1 MRLNLDAAVHSALPQ
16 KKLWLMSS
24 DETANEQSGSSRQ
37 SKNKNSK
44 DVCQTSLMQILESQI
59 IPNLLKTN
67 ETASPFFSTDGLR
80 SELPT
85 KEEIAQFS
93 ALCIAT
99 NPDAPDRFVQSLMT
113 EGLSS
118 DAIFLH
124 LLAPAAR
131 HLGFLWEDDLC
142 DFTQVTIGLVRMQ
155 QLTLRLGTEF
165 QEKRK
170 LAMDGMRALFAPI
183 PGSQHTFGV
192 LMVSEFFRKEGW
204 QVWMELGSSEAT
216 LLEAVAKDWFEV
228 IGLSV
233 GTEAQVDTLR
243 EIIRRIRGCSAN
255 RQAKILIGGP
265 LLLLSPD
272 LYKEVG
278 ADGAAADAVTAVDLA
293 RALFLPK
300 VSST

>member
-1 MRLNLDAAVHSALPQ
+1 MHVNSDAADNSASPQ
-16 KKLWLMSS
+16 KKLWLMSA
-24 DETANEQSGSSRQ
+24 DEASNEQAGSSRY
-37 SKNKNSK
+37 SENKNSK
-44 DVCQTSLMQILESQI
+44 DVCQSSLMQILESQI
-59 IPNLLKTN
+59 IPNLLKAN
-67 ETASPFFSTDGLR
+67 ESASPFFSTDGLR
-80 SELPT
+80 TELPT
-85 KEEIAQFS
+85 EEEIAHFS

-99 NPDAPDRFVQSLMT
+99 NQDAPDIYVQSLMS
-113 EGLSS
+113 EGLNSE
-118 DAIFLH
+118 AIFLH
-124 LLAPAAR
+124 LFAPAAR

-155 QLTLRLGTEF
+155 QLTLRLGIEF

-204 QVWMELGSSEAT
+204 QVWMELGSSEST

-233 GTEAQVDTLR
+233 GTEAQVDSLR

-255 RQAKILIGGP
+255 RQVKILIGGP
-265 LLLLSPD
+265 LLALSPD

-278 ADGAAADAVTAVDLA
+278 ADGASADAASAVDLA
-293 RALFLPK
+293 RTLF
-300 VSST
+300 SA

>member
-1 MRLNLDAAVHSALPQ
+1 MHVNSDAADNSASPQ
-16 KKLWLMSS
+16 KKLWLMSA
-24 DETANEQSGSSRQ
+24 DEASNEQAGSSRY
-37 SKNKNSK
+37 SENKNSK
-44 DVCQTSLMQILESQI
+44 DVCQSSLMQILESQI
-59 IPNLLKTN
+59 IPNLLKAN
-67 ETASPFFSTDGLR
+67 ESAAPFFSTDGLR

-85 KEEIAQFS
+85 QEEIAHFS

-99 NPDAPDRFVQSLMT
+99 NQDAPDIYVQSLMS
-113 EGLSS
+113 EGLNSE
-118 DAIFLH
+118 AIFLH
-124 LLAPAAR
+124 LFAPAAR

-155 QLTLRLGTEF
+155 QLTLRLGIEF

-204 QVWMELGSSEAT
+204 QVWMELGSSEST

-233 GTEAQVDTLR
+233 GTEAQVDSLR

-255 RQAKILIGGP
+255 RQVKILIGGP
-265 LLLLSPD
+265 LLVLSPD

-278 ADGAAADAVTAVDLA
+278 ADGASADAASAVDLA
-293 RALFLPK
+293 RTLF
-300 VSST
+300 SA

>member
-1 MRLNLDAAVHSALPQ
+1 MHLNSDAADNSALPQ
-16 KKLWLMSS
+16 KKFWLMSA
-24 DETANEQSGSSRQ
+24 DEASNEQSGSSRY
-37 SKNKNSK
+37 SENKNST
-44 DVCQTSLMQILESQI
+44 DVCQSSLMQILESQI
-59 IPNLLKTN
+59 IPNLLKAN
-67 ETASPFFSTDGLR
+67 ESASPFFSTDGLR

-85 KEEIAQFS
+85 QEEIAHFS

-99 NPDAPDRFVQSLMT
+99 NQDAPDIFVQSLMS
-113 EGLSS
+113 EGLNSE
-118 DAIFLH
+118 AIFLH
-124 LLAPAAR
+124 LFAPAAR

-155 QLTLRLGTEF
+155 QLTLRLGIEF

-192 LMVSEFFRKEGW
+192 LMVSEFFLKEGW
-204 QVWMELGSSEAT
+204 QVWMELGSSEST

-233 GTEAQVDTLR
+233 GSEAQVDSLR
-243 EIIRRIRGCSAN
+243 EIIRRIRERSAN

-265 LLLLSPD
+265 LLVLSPD

-278 ADGAAADAVTAVDLA
+278 ADGASADAASAVDLA
-293 RALFLPK
+293 RTLF
-300 VSST
+300 SA

>member
-1 MRLNLDAAVHSALPQ
+1 MYLNLVAAVRAAIP
-16 KKLWLMSS
+16 KKKFWLMSA
-24 DETANEQSGSSRQ
+24 DEASNDASGSSRY
-37 SKNKNSK
+37 SENKSSK
-44 DVCQTSLMQILESQI
+44 DSCQASLMEILESQI
-59 IPNLLKTN
+59 IPNLLKAN
-67 ETASPFFSTDGLR
+67 ESASPFFSTDGLR
-80 SELPT
+80 TELPT
-85 KEEIAQFS
+85 EEEIAHFS

-99 NPDAPDRFVQSLMT
+99 NQDAPDIYVQSLMS
-113 EGLSS
+113 EGLNSE
-118 DAIFLH
+118 AIFLH
-124 LLAPAAR
+124 LFAPAAR

-155 QLTLRLGTEF
+155 QLTLRLGIEF

-204 QVWMELGSSEAT
+204 QVWMELGSSEST

-233 GTEAQVDTLR
+233 GTEAQVDSLR

-255 RQAKILIGGP
+255 RQVKILIGGP
-265 LLLLSPD
+265 LLVLSPD

-278 ADGAAADAVTAVDLA
+278 ADGASADAASAVDLA
-293 RALFLPK
+293 RTLF
-300 VSST
+300 SA